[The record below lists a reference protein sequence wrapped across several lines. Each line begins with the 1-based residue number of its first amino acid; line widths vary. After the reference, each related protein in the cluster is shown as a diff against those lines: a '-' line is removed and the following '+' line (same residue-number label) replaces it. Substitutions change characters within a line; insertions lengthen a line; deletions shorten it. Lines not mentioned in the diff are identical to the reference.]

1 MAASFVFV
9 CRPAECFRATVALDE
24 YNRTG
29 ALTSLPPRLA
39 AAATL
44 RRMRPKHDKGK
55 KKDVCTAFN
64 PSISSATLFDLG
76 VFLGHLV
83 THVFLANLFK
93 RVQLETCDRLQKFAR
108 CSFVSVGGSC
118 LGPSSPFIFLS
129 SVSFVIILYFYST
142 LSFILLLFRK
152 TTSARHANV
161 FRLGCNSF
169 SYISIV
175 FP

>member
-1 MAASFVFV
+1 MFSYAV
-9 CRPAECFRATVALDE
+9 RPNALGPLSLST
-24 YNRTG
+24 NTTG
-29 ALTSLPPRLA
+29 PGPSLPFLLDSQLLPPCGACALN
-39 AAATL
+39 TI
-44 RRMRPKHDKGK
+44 KE

-64 PSISSATLFDLG
+64 PSFSSATLFDLG